1 MISLVRLRRKTP
13 PYIDEVDV
21 DDRRIAARQQIPIRV
36 RPTEPGRGDI
46 AERRAARMR
55 ESTRRVFEE
64 VSRPNRNLVHPAQ
77 IPRIG
82 IERADCSFGTKPVA
96 FAISDALIVAVIPWA
111 TIAPQSFSTLGNLA
125 QGWVISR
132 FK

>member
-1 MISLVRLRRKTP
+1 M
-13 PYIDEVDV
+13 
-21 DDRRIAARQQIPIRV
+21 
-36 RPTEPGRGDI
+36 
-46 AERRAARMR
+46 
-55 ESTRRVFEE
+55 
-64 VSRPNRNLVHPAQ
+64 
-77 IPRIG
+77 
-82 IERADCSFGTKPVA
+82 A